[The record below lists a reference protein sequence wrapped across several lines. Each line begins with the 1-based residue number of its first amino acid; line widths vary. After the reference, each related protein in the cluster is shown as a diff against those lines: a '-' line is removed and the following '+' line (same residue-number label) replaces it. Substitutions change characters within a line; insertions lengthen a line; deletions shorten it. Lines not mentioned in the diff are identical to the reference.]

1 MQGMSKRQAW
11 DYAFGM
17 IGIDGLVPSDE
28 LRQMAEKEIE
38 GKMTLEEIQRQ
49 LDNRY
54 RRYPDA

>member
-1 MQGMSKRQAW
+1 MSKRQAW

-38 GKMTLEEIQRQ
+38 GTMTLEEIQRQ
-49 LDNRY
+49 LDSRY